1 MTKVISISNQ
11 KGGVGKTTTAVNLAA
26 SMGIN
31 GKKTLLID
39 MDPQGNTTS
48 GLGSNRKEN
57 IFSIYD
63 VLIREAKAEEA
74 IIKTEFKNLDLIPS
88 SMDFAAAEI
97 ELINFEARESILKS
111 KLSNIKDNYSYV
123 IIDCPPS
130 LGLITTNAVCASDA
144 ILIPVQ
150 CEYYALEGLSQLMN
164 NTFKR
169 MKIFNR
175 RLELEGVLMTMY
187 DSRLKLTEQAER
199 EIRKFFP
206 DKVFDTVIHRGVRLS
221 EAPSFGKPVYYY
233 DKSSKG
239 AKEYINLSKEI
250 IKKDRK
256 LKSKE

>member
-1 MTKVISISNQ
+1 M
-11 KGGVGKTTTAVNLAA
+11 AA

-48 GLGSNRKEN
+48 GLGLNRKETGL
-57 IFSIYD
+57 SIYD
-63 VLIREAKAEEA
+63 VLIRDAKANEA

-88 SMDFAAAEI
+88 CMDFAAAEI
-97 ELINFEARESILKS
+97 ELIDFEARESILKA
-111 KLSNIKDNYSYV
+111 KLNQIKDSYSYV

-130 LGLITTNAVCASDA
+130 LGLITTNAVCASDT

-164 NTFKR
+164 STFKR
-169 MKIFNR
+169 MKRCNKS
-175 RLELEGVLMTMY
+175 LELEGVLMTMY
-187 DSRLKLTEQAER
+187 DSRLNLTGQAAR
-199 EIRKFFP
+199 EIKKFFP
-206 DKVFDTVIHRGVRLS
+206 NKVFDTVIHRGVRLS

-233 DKSSKG
+233 DKACKG
-239 AKEYINLSKEI
+239 ANEYINLSKEI

-256 LKSKE
+256 LSNKAWKYDVFR